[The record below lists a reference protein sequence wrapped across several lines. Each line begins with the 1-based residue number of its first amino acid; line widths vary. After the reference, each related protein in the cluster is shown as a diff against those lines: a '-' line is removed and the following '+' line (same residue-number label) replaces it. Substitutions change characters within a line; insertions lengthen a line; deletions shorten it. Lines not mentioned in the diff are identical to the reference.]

1 MGRALA
7 VSKLQ
12 NIKSDINN
20 LSINFK
26 KEEDDLQSEV
36 KHQLEKKQPEEVE
49 TATLAELK
57 KKSQAVIKQ
66 IPSINLIEDKL
77 GIQEDDPELA
87 TLSKSI

>member
-26 KEEDDLQSEV
+26 KEEDDLQNEV
-36 KHQLEKKQPEEVE
+36 KHQLQKKQPQEVE
-49 TATLAELK
+49 T
-57 KKSQAVIKQ
+57 
-66 IPSINLIEDKL
+66 
-77 GIQEDDPELA
+77 
-87 TLSKSI
+87 